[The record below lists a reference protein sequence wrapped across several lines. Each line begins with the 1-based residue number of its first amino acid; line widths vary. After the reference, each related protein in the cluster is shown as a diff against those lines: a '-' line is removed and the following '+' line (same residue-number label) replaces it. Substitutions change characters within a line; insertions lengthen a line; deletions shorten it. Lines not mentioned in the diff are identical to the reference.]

1 MAAWLAALASAPWP
15 AALPACFY
23 PCLAK
28 DWWGTCVCAD
38 NGNAAALSSALLV
51 CMVVPWA
58 LCLLF
63 FTGSL
68 LQW

>member
-1 MAAWLAALASAPWP
+1 MLNYLVGGIVGLTGVMMAA
-15 AALPACFY
+15 
-23 PCLAK
+23 
-28 DWWGTCVCAD
+28 GTLNDIVSSLSVSVSTA
-38 NGNAAALSSALLV
+38 GQLISSSALLV